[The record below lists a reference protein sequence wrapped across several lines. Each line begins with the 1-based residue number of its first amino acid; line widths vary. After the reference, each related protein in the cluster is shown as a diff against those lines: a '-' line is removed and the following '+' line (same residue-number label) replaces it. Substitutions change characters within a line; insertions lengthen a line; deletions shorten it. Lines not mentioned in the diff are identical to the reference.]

1 MELKKYIH
9 NKKGFTLIELV
20 VIMVIIG
27 ILVLIAVPDYQKKVD
42 YARGTKHIAMTNA
55 IEEAVNEY
63 TYNGEENKLF
73 NNPRA
78 YIVIDSVSDKLIPDK
93 DGGMKYRI
101 FTASKEITTPK
112 YKVEE
117 YESVFDK
124 PDRNKIYRII
134 KNDIIKT
141 VADNTDNQDMKDEA
155 SGKVKN
161 YYIVDRNNKVYK
173 IVNTQYT
180 DIEIKDTTTKVPTTP
195 RTTSP
200 STGEIENPEWTE

>member
-1 MELKKYIH
+1 MELKIK

-27 ILVLIAVPDYQKKVD
+27 ILVLIAVPDYQKKVE
-42 YARGTKHIAMTNA
+42 YARGTKHIEMTNA

-63 TYNGEENKLF
+63 TYNGEEAKLF

-78 YIVIDSVSDKLIPDK
+78 YIVIDSVSNKLIPSK
-93 DGGMKYRI
+93 DGGIKYRI

-112 YKVEE
+112 YKVDE
-117 YESVFDK
+117 YKSVFDK
-124 PDRNKIYRII
+124 PERNKIYRLLSNNIV
-134 KNDIIKT
+134 KE

-161 YYIVDRNNKVYK
+161 YYIVDRNNKVFK

-180 DIEIKDTTTKVPTTP
+180 DIKIEDTTKAVTTTP
-195 RTTSP
+195 SGTTS
-200 STGEIENPEWTE
+200 STGEIVNPVWEK

>member
-1 MELKKYIH
+1 MELKIK

-42 YARGTKHIAMTNA
+42 YARGTRHIAMTNA

-63 TYNGEENKLF
+63 TYNGEEAKLF

-78 YIVIDSVSDKLIPDK
+78 YIVIDNVSDKLIPNK
-93 DGGMKYRI
+93 DGGIKYRI
-101 FTASKEITTPK
+101 FTATKEITTSK
-112 YKVEE
+112 YKVDE
-117 YESVFDK
+117 YKSVFDK
-124 PDRNKIYRII
+124 PERNKIYRLLSNNII
-134 KNDIIKT
+134 KE

-155 SGKVKN
+155 NGKVKN

-180 DIEIKDTTTKVPTTP
+180 NIEIKDTTTRVPTTP
-195 RTTSP
+195 SGTTTS
-200 STGEIENPEWTE
+200 SGEIVNPVWEK

>member
-1 MELKKYIH
+1 MELKIK

-27 ILVLIAVPDYQKKVD
+27 ILVLIAVPDYQKKVE

-63 TYNGEENKLF
+63 TYNGEEAKLF

-78 YIVIDSVSDKLIPDK
+78 YIAIDSVSDKLIPNK
-93 DGGMKYRI
+93 DGGIKYRI
-101 FTASKEITTPK
+101 FTATKEITTSK
-112 YKVEE
+112 YKVDE
-117 YESVFDK
+117 YKSVFDK
-124 PDRNKIYRII
+124 PERNKIYRLLSNNII
-134 KNDIIKT
+134 KE

-155 SGKVKN
+155 NGKVKN

-180 DIEIKDTTTKVPTTP
+180 NIEIKDTTTRVSTTP
-195 RTTSP
+195 SGTTS
-200 STGEIENPEWTE
+200 STGEIVNPVWEK

>member
-1 MELKKYIH
+1 
-9 NKKGFTLIELV
+9 
-20 VIMVIIG
+20 
-27 ILVLIAVPDYQKKVD
+27 
-42 YARGTKHIAMTNA
+42 
-55 IEEAVNEY
+55 
-63 TYNGEENKLF
+63 
-73 NNPRA
+73 
-78 YIVIDSVSDKLIPDK
+78 
-93 DGGMKYRI
+93 MKYRI

-195 RTTSP
+195 SGTTS
-200 STGEIENPEWTE
+200 STGEIVNPVWEK